1 MQPYELLDHTADA
14 KFRAYGQTREEAF
27 ANAVRGM
34 VAIVTPPEELGDG
47 AAYHVS
53 VRAAKLE
60 SLLFDLL
67 DETLFLYDTERF
79 LPNRAEALTI
89 VERDGKFVLDAT
101 LRGEARTKV
110 SGNLKAVTYS
120 DMICA
125 QQSDGT
131 WLIQVVIDI

>member
-34 VAIVTPPEELGDG
+34 IAILTPPEDLGTD
-47 AAYHVS
+47 AVYPVS
-53 VRAAKLE
+53 VRAVKLE

-67 DETLFLYDTERF
+67 DEVLFLYDTEKF
-79 LPNRAEALTI
+79 LPSCAEALTI
-89 VERDGKFVLDAT
+89 VERDGKYVLDAT
-101 LRGEARTKV
+101 LRGEAPTAI

-125 QQSDGT
+125 QQPDGT
-131 WLIQVVIDI
+131 WLLQVVIDI